1 MVRKGLSLLSASLKP
16 AVVSIWRR
24 PRGARG
30 FLRCLLLCALGSF
43 MFGWHV
49 HEKAVLIAILPLRSD
64 AGASAFKQLLCRSDL
79 RMILNKSEAVGA
91 FDVMFDFVCVLLP

>member
-1 MVRKGLSLLSASLKP
+1 MLCFISVLTDLLAPSLQP
-16 AVVSIWRR
+16 AVASIWWR

-49 HEKAVLIAILPLRSD
+49 HEKAVLIAILPLRS
-64 AGASAFKQLLCRSDL
+64 AERPASSVDR
-79 RMILNKSEAVGA
+79 RG
-91 FDVMFDFVCVLLP
+91 